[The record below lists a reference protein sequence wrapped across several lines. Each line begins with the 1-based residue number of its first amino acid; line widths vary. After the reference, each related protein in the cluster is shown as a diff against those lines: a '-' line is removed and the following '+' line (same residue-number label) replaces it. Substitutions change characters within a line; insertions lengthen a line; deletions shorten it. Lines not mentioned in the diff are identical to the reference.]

1 MTERHSRMQA
11 MLHVDHSKKY
21 GSVCLVLQYHIGSLP
36 DLWLVADNQVLSP
49 MLRSN
54 VVCHPASIAGVQ
66 GAVYLI
72 KKVER
77 GGKGSLKGKGEG
89 KSGKCL
95 LATTQGPKWPA
106 VMSVWPTSS
115 QVICHVQL

>member
-1 MTERHSRMQA
+1 MARNSGVRH
-11 MLHVDHSKKY
+11 
-21 GSVCLVLQYHIGSLP
+21 VLQYHIGSLP
-36 DLWLVADNQVLSP
+36 DLWFVADYQVLSP

-54 VVCHPASIAGVQ
+54 VVCHPASIAGVE

-77 GGKGSLKGKGEG
+77 GGIGSLKGKGEG
-89 KSGKCL
+89 KSCKCL

-106 VMSVWPTSS
+106 VMSIWPASS
-115 QVICHVQL
+115 QIRRHVQL